1 MKKRTVA
8 AALLFTMV
16 MTTSLSTVSGAEN
29 VTIKFLH
36 KYCQPEQAPV
46 FEEIVKQYEEAHPG
60 VHIEIETTTDN
71 EIKSKLKLALGSG
84 DMPDVYQTWTGE
96 YCEKFIRAGYALD
109 LTPYLEADSEW
120 KDSFIP
126 AAYSAFTYEDGQYAV
141 PTRFDAE
148 VFIYKKSVFEKYG
161 FEEPKTWDDLMQICE
176 TLKADGVTPFILG
189 DGLSWDA
196 PHWYGALWQKFVP
209 EDVLEGQDFNVKTV
223 TIDDPGYVNGL
234 NYFTDLLDKG
244 YFNDNINSME
254 HNMALEVFYAGEGA
268 MAYVEMLEFN
278 DINKGLDGDFGFF
291 AMPTI
296 EDDEAKGNQEKL
308 YGAPEGM
315 IVNPNSE
322 NVDVAV
328 DFVKFLT
335 SVESQ
340 QKIVSEAGHTSC
352 TIGAHTQKKI
362 RFLS

>member
-196 PHWYGALWQKFVP
+196 PH
-209 EDVLEGQDFNVKTV
+209 
-223 TIDDPGYVNGL
+223 
-234 NYFTDLLDKG
+234 
-244 YFNDNINSME
+244 
-254 HNMALEVFYAGEGA
+254 
-268 MAYVEMLEFN
+268 
-278 DINKGLDGDFGFF
+278 
-291 AMPTI
+291 
-296 EDDEAKGNQEKL
+296 
-308 YGAPEGM
+308 
-315 IVNPNSE
+315 
-322 NVDVAV
+322 
-328 DFVKFLT
+328 
-335 SVESQ
+335 
-340 QKIVSEAGHTSC
+340 
-352 TIGAHTQKKI
+352 
-362 RFLS
+362 